1 MKKRDL
7 YKELFYRPRHPSN
20 GTNLNNN
27 NHQSLRRNDR
37 NYRNSCLL
45 FFLGNFCSWYVHD
58 FDGKGNR
65 LTREKMIA
73 VMILSICKDPST
85 TDVVDCDEHL
95 QPCLKHNVLTA
106 NLQITLYMV
115 IHERR
120 LFEQNGTGSILEDW
134 KHKCD
139 H

>member
-45 FFLGNFCSWYVHD
+45 FFWEIFVHD
-58 FDGKGNR
+58 
-65 LTREKMIA
+65 MY
-73 VMILSICKDPST
+73 MILTEKE
-85 TDVVDCDEHL
+85 TD
-95 QPCLKHNVLTA
+95 
-106 NLQITLYMV
+106 
-115 IHERR
+115 
-120 LFEQNGTGSILEDW
+120 
-134 KHKCD
+134 
-139 H
+139 